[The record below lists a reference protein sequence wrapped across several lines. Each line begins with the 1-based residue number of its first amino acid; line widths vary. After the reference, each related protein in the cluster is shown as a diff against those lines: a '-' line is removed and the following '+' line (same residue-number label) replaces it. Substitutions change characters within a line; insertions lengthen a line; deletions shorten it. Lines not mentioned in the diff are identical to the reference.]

1 MRIGSKLQNPK
12 NRCCDCCGDHADKLP
27 PCLEPKRELGY
38 EISFHLHMCYVVSRR
53 ECCWKTVD
61 FCGRFEFET
70 QLLRNRSSRSHRPG
84 PLQYSRWCELKVPP
98 TSQFSG
104 RIYIDS
110 TTDGEKSGAHN
121 ALNDNTVSPRITP
134 LDHPAGWKWVA
145 TNINR
150 CRICNGLI
158 YLCRQSY
165 RVIHLALYK
174 VSRLLTIPHEFL
186 HLRKPPWRLARRRDG
201 KER

>member
-1 MRIGSKLQNPK
+1 LSKLQNPK

-110 TTDGEKSGAHN
+110 TTEREVGRPQSTERQYGQPPDYAPR
-121 ALNDNTVSPRITP
+121 SPDRVEVGCYEYQP
-134 LDHPAGWKWVA
+134 LP
-145 TNINR
+145 NM
-150 CRICNGLI
+150 
-158 YLCRQSY
+158 
-165 RVIHLALYK
+165 
-174 VSRLLTIPHEFL
+174 
-186 HLRKPPWRLARRRDG
+186 
-201 KER
+201 